1 MYSLSNGGRELRAGD
16 RPDAQFVQ
24 PEGMIELRELQ
35 LLTALARHRHFA
47 KAAEECALSQP
58 AFSMRLRALEER
70 LGLTVVRRGN
80 RFQGLTEE
88 GEMILRHA
96 RGILDGAKALEQEIA
111 AAKGQVTGML
121 VLGVVPTATAFA
133 AQVTARLHEAHPKLL
148 VRIEV
153 TTSITLQQRLF
164 DGTIDAGITYSDSLG
179 KDQVTITALYDES
192 CVLFASEAMV
202 AAEITSVT
210 WAEAARLPL
219 SLLEPQM
226 QNRRILDRIFAD
238 RRLNPS
244 VVSES
249 SGFMAAMVMARSGN
263 VATILPRALVEALGH
278 MEGTRVLDLVEDT
291 SVEDTE
297 AAMPTAIGRPIC
309 LASVDRQPELTTV
322 RALRQVIDTA
332 GLICDI
338 DK

>member
-1 MYSLSNGGRELRAGD
+1 MYSLSSGGRELRAGD

-192 CVLFASEAMV
+192 YVLFASEAMV
-202 AAEITSVT
+202 AAEVTSVT

-238 RRLNPS
+238 RGLNPS

-291 SVEDTE
+291 SAEDTE

-309 LASVDRQPELTTV
+309 LASIDRQPELTTV

>member
-1 MYSLSNGGRELRAGD
+1 
-16 RPDAQFVQ
+16 
-24 PEGMIELRELQ
+24 MIELRELQ

-133 AQVTARLHEAHPKLL
+133 AQLTGRLHEAHPNLL

-179 KDQVTITALYDES
+179 KDQVTITSLYDES
-192 CVLFASEAMV
+192 YVLFAPEAMV
-202 AAEITSVT
+202 S
-210 WAEAARLPL
+210 AEAASITWEDAAQLPL

-238 RRLNPS
+238 RGLSPS
-244 VVSES
+244 VMSES
-249 SGFMAAMVMARSGN
+249 SGFMSAMVMARSGA
-263 VATILPRALVEALGH
+263 VATILPRALVEALGQ
-278 MEGTRVLDLVEDT
+278 MDGTRVLDLQDAAPADPSDSAAV
-291 SVEDTE
+291 
-297 AAMPTAIGRPIC
+297 AAMGRPIC
-309 LASVDRQPELTTV
+309 LASIERQPELTTV
-322 RALRQVIDTA
+322 RALREIIDA
-332 GLICDI
+332 SGQICDI